1 MKRVGVLRRSSVFE
15 ESKDSLRRARD
26 LRRARLFEKSKGFGK
41 RAGFFEKSRVFLPGV
56 PFLRRATLLRSLCFL
71 RMVNVC
77 NKSLSI
83 DVSMFVTRIYFS
95 VFEES

>member
-1 MKRVGVLRRSSVFE
+1 MRRTGIFE
-15 ESKDSLRRARD
+15 KNA
-26 LRRARLFEKSKGFGK
+26 FEKSSWV
-41 RAGFFEKSRVFLPGV
+41 FEKSHRFLEELV
-56 PFLRRATLLRSLCFL
+56 LRTVTLLRSLCFL